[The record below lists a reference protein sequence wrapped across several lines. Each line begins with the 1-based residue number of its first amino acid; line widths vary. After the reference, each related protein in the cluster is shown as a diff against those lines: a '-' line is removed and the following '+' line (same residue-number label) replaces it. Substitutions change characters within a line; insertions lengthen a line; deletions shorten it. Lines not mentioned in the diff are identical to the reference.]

1 MVEGR
6 KTLPAMNLQRCSLPI
21 QPSGSSDHSQVRV
34 RPELQASNLRKP
46 PTSPPTLSAT
56 SAERFNPGT
65 GCQATGKAEDS
76 GPSSQ
81 RFLQSHSSSGSET
94 GISKVPPDVPPCFTC
109 PSELQASNLRKP
121 PTSPPTLSATS
132 AERFNPGTGCQA
144 TGKAEDSG
152 PSSQRFLQSHSSS
165 GSETGISK
173 VPPDV
178 PPCFTCPSPSNQD
191 CTRPLLTE
199 NRYSFPE
206 RPLRTASRRH
216 LVILL

>member
-56 SAERFNPGT
+56 SAERLNPGT
-65 GCQATGKAEDS
+65 GRQATGKAEDS

-81 RFLQSHSSSGSET
+81 RF
-94 GISKVPPDVPPCFTC
+94 P
-109 PSELQASNLRKP
+109 
-121 PTSPPTLSATS
+121 
-132 AERFNPGTGCQA
+132 
-144 TGKAEDSG
+144 
-152 PSSQRFLQSHSSS
+152 QSHSSS

-216 LVILL
+216 LEGGETDMLSCVHRKSSCHAKHDASRLN